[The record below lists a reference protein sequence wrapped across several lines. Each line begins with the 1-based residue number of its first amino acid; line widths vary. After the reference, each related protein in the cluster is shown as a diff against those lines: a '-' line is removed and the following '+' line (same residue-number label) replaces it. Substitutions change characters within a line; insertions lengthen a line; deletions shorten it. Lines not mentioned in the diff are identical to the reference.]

1 MTRDPFHCPAG
12 AALTVDL
19 YELTMMQVYF
29 ATGMRDT
36 ATFDLFVRRLP
47 EHRNFLM
54 AAGVGTLLELLEDLR
69 FSADDLAYL
78 ESTGRFSA
86 DFLSALATFR
96 FSGNVDA
103 MPEGSIAFALE
114 PLVRIT
120 APLAEAQYVETMAMN
135 QVHLQ
140 TLLASK
146 AARVVLAAG
155 GRGVVD
161 FGLRRVHG
169 AEAGLRGARAFWI
182 AGAKATSNVLAGQ
195 VYGIPITGTMAHSY
209 VQSHDDE
216 LEAFRR
222 FVRVYP
228 ETVLLVDT
236 YDTLDGVDLVI
247 RLARELGSEFAVRG
261 IRLDSGDLAAL
272 AGAARERL
280 DDAGL
285 TDVRIFASG
294 GLDEYRIREL
304 LEAGAPIDAFGVGT
318 RMVTSADHPSLDA
331 AYKLAELAGKGRL
344 KLSSNKDTWPGVKQV
359 WRRFDEEGRSVGDVI
374 GLADEAIDGEPL
386 LVPMM
391 RGGRRLEAGRE
402 PLVAARERAAR
413 ALDRLPDPLRAIA
426 PANPPYPVTTSA
438 ALEAQRQRVIRR
450 LEGKQ
455 AETRGNR

>member
-1 MTRDPFHCPAG
+1 MPRDPFHCPAG

-29 ATGMRDT
+29 ATGLGAE
-36 ATFDLFVRRLP
+36 ATFDLFVRSLP
-47 EHRNFLM
+47 GQRNFLL

-69 FSADDLAYL
+69 FSDQDISFLA
-78 ESTGRFSA
+78 STGRFT
-86 DFLSALATFR
+86 DEFLHSLASLR
-96 FSGNVDA
+96 FTGDVDA
-103 MPEGSIAFALE
+103 MPEGTVAFALE

-120 APLAEAQYVETMAMN
+120 APVAQAQYVETMAMN

-146 AARVVLAAG
+146 AARVVLAAD

-182 AGAKATSNVLAGQ
+182 AGVQATSNVLAGQ
-195 VYGIPITGTMAHSY
+195 VHGIPITGTMAHSF

-216 LEAFRR
+216 LEAFRA
-222 FVRVYP
+222 FTRVYP

-247 RLARELGSEFAVRG
+247 RLARELGDGFAVRG

-272 AGAARERL
+272 ARAARARL
-280 DDAGL
+280 DRAGL
-285 TDVRIFASG
+285 QQVQIFASG
-294 GLDEYRIREL
+294 GLDEYRIRQL
-304 LEAGAPIDAFGVGT
+304 LKDGAPIDAFGVGT
-318 RMVTSADHPSLDA
+318 NMVTSADQPSLDA
-331 AYKLAELAGKGRL
+331 AYKLAELGGRGRL

-359 WRRFDEEGRSVGDVI
+359 WRRYDASGRPMGDVV
-374 GLADEAIDGEPL
+374 GEAGETADGEPL

-402 PLVAARERAAR
+402 PLSVCRERAAR
-413 ALDRLPDPLRAIA
+413 QLERLPERLRALD
-426 PANPPYPVTTSA
+426 PADPPYPVTISDG
-438 ALEAQRQRVIRR
+438 LEARRREVIER
-450 LEGKQ
+450 LEAKQ
-455 AETRGNR
+455 AEHRRG